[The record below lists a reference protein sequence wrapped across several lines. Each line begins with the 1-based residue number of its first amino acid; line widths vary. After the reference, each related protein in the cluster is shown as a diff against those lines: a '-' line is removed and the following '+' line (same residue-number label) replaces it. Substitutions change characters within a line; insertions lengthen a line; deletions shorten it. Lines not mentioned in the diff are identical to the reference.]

1 MAKYN
6 FLVDFHYKNNLTYN
20 RVYSNWKILNFKNIK
35 IMAKTNNQKPSSP
48 KTFLHIVVVKKER
61 LMNQQTQG
69 LAQEH
74 LKSKI
79 KPER

>member
-1 MAKYN
+1 MAKQTIRSP
-6 FLVDFHYKNNLTYN
+6 VP
-20 RVYSNWKILNFKNIK
+20 
-35 IMAKTNNQKPSSP
+35 QKLKLL
-48 KTFLHIVVVKKER
+48 KTFLHIAVVKKER

>member
-1 MAKYN
+1 
-6 FLVDFHYKNNLTYN
+6 
-20 RVYSNWKILNFKNIK
+20 
-35 IMAKTNNQKPSSP
+35 MAKTNNQKPSSP
-48 KTFLHIVVVKKER
+48 KLKLLKTFLHIAVVKKER